1 MSVLQCYRWEIS
13 NNSLTTCCFSATMV
27 AIKQQKDKALAP
39 DLQHYY
45 DESFSMMATKGWK
58 MLMEDLQQIK
68 NTVNELSTVLD
79 SQSLFNRQGQ
89 LDILNLL
96 LTRKE
101 ACEAAYDSLQEAS
114 E

>member
-1 MSVLQCYRWEIS
+1 
-13 NNSLTTCCFSATMV
+13 MV
-27 AIKQQKDKALAP
+27 ALKQQKDKALAP

-45 DESFSMMATKGWK
+45 DESFSMMSTKGWK

-101 ACEAAYDSLQEAS
+101 ACERAYEELS